1 MLNIK
6 EYPTDFMMRN
16 NQYAPLY
23 CDIALEAY
31 FEARQIY
38 NTMKDAKWL
47 MTDPR
52 IDYRMPD
59 RVHKKVATAVVFSAM
74 AAEAF
79 INDYMAI
86 RLGDKVFYGVYNT
99 SDVHYYEK
107 LDKIMTVMLHQ
118 RHHQEQQW
126 YQDIRSLFDLRNEFV
141 HSTSSEVSV
150 DDFIDMIYSD
160 AESRTRAKERV
171 AAIPPEGA
179 DSQSEK
185 FHAVLNQ
192 EELDESWE
200 IKNPRVADSNERQ
213 RLRQGLEDAKFALKA
228 LCDMTRVI
236 EKADPKSRAFTRT
249 FNQDAL
255 EWGEDDEKAVRI
267 AVFPEL
273 GISLKNNFK

>member
-1 MLNIK
+1 MLDIK

-47 MTDPR
+47 MADPR
-52 IDYRMPD
+52 IDFRMPD
-59 RVHKKVATAVVFSAM
+59 KVHKKVATAVVFSAM

-79 INDYMAI
+79 INDYLAI
-86 RLGDKVFYGVYNT
+86 RLGDKVFYAVHNT
-99 SDVHYYEK
+99 SSVHYYDK
-107 LDKIMTVMLHQ
+107 LDRIMTILLQ
-118 RHHQEQQW
+118 PHHKEQQW
-126 YQDIRSLFDLRNEFV
+126 YKDIRDLFNLRNEFV
-141 HSTSSEVSV
+141 HSSSREVSV
-150 DDFIDMIYSD
+150 GDFIEMIYPD
-160 AESRTRAKERV
+160 EESRERARERL

-179 DSQSEK
+179 NSQSEK

-213 RLRQGLEDAKFALKA
+213 QLRQGLENAKFALKA

-273 GISLKNNFK
+273 GLPLKNNYK